1 MDTLQ
6 TVMQLA
12 YLLATALFI
21 MGLHDLSSPETAR
34 RGNRKASTGMLVA
47 IIATLLHQEIM
58 DYGTILAG
66 VVIGSVFGAI
76 AAQRVKLTAM
86 PQMVGLLNGFGGG
99 ASAMI
104 ATAEFLRLANRPQAP
119 APEVLLVILLALLI
133 GGVTF
138 TGSLIAFGKLQGI
151 LAGAPVLFPFQRII
165 NTLFLALFPALSAL
179 LLTSPETA
187 WAFPAIIVV
196 ALVLGLLLVSP
207 IGGADMPVVISLLNS
222 FSGIAAAVT
231 GFMLSNNLLI
241 VSGALVGAAGA
252 ILTRLMSK
260 AMNRSI
266 PNILFGSLV
275 AAAGEAE
282 KATGERSFRSIDEE
296 QAAMMLAYA
305 GSVVIVPGYGLAAA
319 RGQQAVRELADQLE
333 KRGIAVKYAIH
344 PVAGRMPGHMNVLL
358 AEAGVPYEKLY
369 DMDDINPEF
378 ERTDVVVV
386 IGASDVVNPAARHAK
401 GSALYGM
408 PILDVDKARAV
419 IVIKRSMK
427 PGFSGSEN
435 ELFYHEKTAMLFGDA
450 REAVARM
457 VSEVKQL

>member
-165 NTLFLALFPALSAL
+165 NTLFLALFLALSAL
-179 LLTSPETA
+179 LLT
-187 WAFPAIIVV
+187 FP
-196 ALVLGLLLVSP
+196 
-207 IGGADMPVVISLLNS
+207 
-222 FSGIAAAVT
+222 
-231 GFMLSNNLLI
+231 
-241 VSGALVGAAGA
+241 
-252 ILTRLMSK
+252 
-260 AMNRSI
+260 
-266 PNILFGSLV
+266 
-275 AAAGEAE
+275 
-282 KATGERSFRSIDEE
+282 
-296 QAAMMLAYA
+296 
-305 GSVVIVPGYGLAAA
+305 
-319 RGQQAVRELADQLE
+319 
-333 KRGIAVKYAIH
+333 
-344 PVAGRMPGHMNVLL
+344 
-358 AEAGVPYEKLY
+358 
-369 DMDDINPEF
+369 
-378 ERTDVVVV
+378 
-386 IGASDVVNPAARHAK
+386 
-401 GSALYGM
+401 
-408 PILDVDKARAV
+408 
-419 IVIKRSMK
+419 
-427 PGFSGSEN
+427 
-435 ELFYHEKTAMLFGDA
+435 
-450 REAVARM
+450 
-457 VSEVKQL
+457 